1 MKAIVRRVGRL
12 EDRFAINSSGK
23 LRVGVRAIISL
34 PWKGPLSLATSTC
47 RRTLNPGG
55 AVTEIVELDGRDE
68 DIDEE
73 ELEKFIASF
82 PIHSA
87 SQRPG

>member
-1 MKAIVRRVGRL
+1 
-12 EDRFAINSSGK
+12 
-23 LRVGVRAIISL
+23 
-34 PWKGPLSLATSTC
+34 LSLATSTC

-68 DIDEE
+68 DIDDE

-82 PIHSA
+82 PIHSP
-87 SQRPG
+87 SERPG